1 MPVFNQS
8 RGRMVQIIFAVVF
21 LVIIGQLINLQL
33 FSVKYKLAAENNAI
47 LRKVVYPDRGII
59 FDHKGR
65 AILENTI
72 SYDLVV
78 IPSETKGLDTA
89 SLCGLLN
96 IDTAEYKK
104 RIRDLIFKNG
114 YVKPSVFEPLLTNE
128 MFARLNENIYKFPG
142 FSLTE
147 RSVRTYPYSAA
158 GNVLGYIREVDTAY
172 LRIHKDE
179 GYQMGDYAGMTGL
192 ERYYEKVLMG
202 QRGVKNFI
210 RDNKSRIQGP
220 YENGIYDTA
229 AVAGK
234 NIHTSLDVE
243 LQKLGEKL
251 MTNKVGSIVAIDPQT
266 GGILCMVSAPTY
278 NPNYL
283 TGSQNKRHLA
293 DLLLD
298 PRLPLN
304 NRGLTTRY
312 APGSTFKTVVG
323 IIGLTEGVVDLNT
336 SVVCPGYFTG
346 CGTGKPKCLD
356 RGVFQFTNAVAHSD
370 NSYFSTVYKRLLEQ
384 NKFPSTDSAIAAF
397 NVYAN
402 SFGLGHKLGVD
413 LPFEKTG
420 LIPTASNYYK
430 EFGRKL
436 FPCNLISNAIGQ
448 GKVETTLVQL
458 ANVMAIIANKGWYYT
473 PHLVDSIEG
482 GDEEGLLDGFKVKRH
497 ADSRIPESVFN
508 SVQDGMQAVVE
519 YGTAVRSK
527 IPDIIMCG
535 KTGTVENYAKVN
547 GVMKKQPDHS
557 FFGAFAPRDNPRIA
571 IAVICEN
578 SDQGA
583 RVAAPI
589 ASLIVEKYLRDSIKG
604 KERQAMVED
613 YTNRVYLPPVM
624 RMAIAKQ
631 DSLRKLRENQQLL
644 EQKLNKKESDE
655 GTDEESIG
663 EEPTEPGVTP
673 AAPVKKIPQPKPLPK
688 KKPDTTPAAL
698 TNDDRKYKR
707 SAR

>member
-8 RGRMVQIIFAVVF
+8 RGGIIKIIFAAVF
-21 LVIIGQLINLQL
+21 LVIAGQLVNLQL
-33 FSVKYKLAAENNAI
+33 FSVKYKLAAENNAL
-47 LRKVVYPDRGII
+47 LRKIIYPDRGII
-59 FDHKGR
+59 FDRKR
-65 AILENTI
+65 KAILENTI

-78 IPSETKGLDTA
+78 IPSEAKGVDTA
-89 SLCGLLN
+89 SLCTLLN
-96 IDTAEYKK
+96 IDTAEYRK
-104 RIRDLIFKNG
+104 RIRELIFKNG
-114 YVKPSVFEPLLTNE
+114 YVKQSIFEPLLTVE
-128 MFARLNENIYKFPG
+128 LFARLNENIYKFPG

-158 GNVLGYIREVDTAY
+158 AHALGYIREVDTSF
-172 LRIHKDE
+172 LRKHKDE

-192 ERYYEKVLMG
+192 ERSYEKVLMG

-210 RDNKSRIQGP
+210 RDNKSRIQGA

-234 NIHTSLDVE
+234 NIHLSLDIE

-251 MTNKVGSIVAIDPQT
+251 MSNKVGSIVAIDPKT

-278 NPNYL
+278 DPNYL
-283 TGSQNKRHLA
+283 TGSQQKKHFA

-304 NRGLTTRY
+304 NRGLGTY
-312 APGSTFKTVVG
+312 YSPGSTFKTVVG
-323 IIGLTEGVVDLNT
+323 IVGLTEGVIDLNT
-336 SVVCPGYFTG
+336 TVVCPGYFTG

-356 RGVFQFTNAVAHSD
+356 KGVFQFTDAVAHSD

-384 NKFPSTDSAIAAF
+384 SRFPSTDSALSDF
-397 NVYAN
+397 NVYAS

-413 LPFEKTG
+413 LPSEKRG
-420 LIPTASNYYK
+420 LIPVASDYYK
-430 EFGRKL
+430 EFGRKI

-448 GKVETTLVQL
+448 GKVNTTLVQL

-473 PHLVDSIEG
+473 PHMVDSIEG
-482 GDEEGLLDGFKVKRH
+482 GDEDQMLEAFKIKH
-497 ADSRIPESVFN
+497 HTDSRIPESVFN

-519 YGTAVRSK
+519 YGTAVRSR
-527 IPDIIMCG
+527 IPDIVMCG
-535 KTGTVENYAKVN
+535 KTGTVENYAK
-547 GVMKKQPDHS
+547 GVKQPDHS

-604 KERQAMVED
+604 SERQAMIEEF
-613 YTNRVYLPPVM
+613 TNKVYLPPVM
-624 RMAIAKQ
+624 RLAIAKQ
-631 DSLRKLRENQQLL
+631 DSLRRLKENQQLI
-644 EQKLNKKESDE
+644 EQRLNKKETEDS
-655 GTDEESIG
+655 TEENINEDPDAPSLPAKK
-663 EEPTEPGVTP
+663 EPLP
-673 AAPVKKIPQPKPLPK
+673 AVPK
-688 KKPDTTPAAL
+688 KKTVNGAAIL
-698 TNDDRKYKR
+698 INDDKKNKKNYKIG
-707 SAR
+707 

>member
-8 RGRMVQIIFAVVF
+8 RGGVIKIIFAVVF
-21 LVIIGQLINLQL
+21 LVIVGQLINLQL
-33 FSVKYKLAAENNAI
+33 FSVKYKLAAENNAL
-47 LRKVVYPDRGII
+47 LRKTIYPDRGII
-59 FDHKGR
+59 FDRKRR

-78 IPSETKGLDTA
+78 IPSEAKGVDTL
-89 SLCGLLN
+89 SLCTLLN
-96 IDTAEYKK
+96 IDSAEYKK
-104 RIRDLIFKNG
+104 RIRELIFKNG
-114 YVKPSVFEPLLTNE
+114 YVKPSIFEPLLSAE

-158 GNVLGYIREVDTAY
+158 AHVLGYIREVDTSF
-172 LRIHKDE
+172 LRKHKDE

-192 ERYYEKVLMG
+192 ERSYEKILMG
-202 QRGVKNFI
+202 QRGVKNYI

-229 AVAGK
+229 AIAGR
-234 NIHTSLDVE
+234 NIHLSLDVE

-251 MTNKVGSIVAIDPQT
+251 MSNKVGSIVAIDPKT
-266 GGILCMVSAPTY
+266 GGIICMVSAPTY
-278 NPNYL
+278 DPNYL
-283 TGSQNKRHLA
+283 TGSQQKKHFA

-304 NRGLTTRY
+304 NRGLGTY
-312 APGSTFKTVVG
+312 YSPGSTFKTVVG
-323 IIGLTEGVVDLNT
+323 IVGLTEGVIDLNT
-336 SVVCPGYFTG
+336 TVVCPGYFTG

-356 RGVFQFTNAVAHSD
+356 KGVFQFTDAVAHSD

-384 NKFPSTDSAIAAF
+384 QRFPTTDSALADF

-413 LPFEKTG
+413 LPSEKRG
-420 LIPTASNYYK
+420 LIPSASDYYK
-430 EFGRKL
+430 EFGRKI

-448 GKVETTLVQL
+448 GKVNTTLVQL

-473 PHLVDSIEG
+473 PHMVDSIEG
-482 GDEEGLLDGFKVKRH
+482 GDDNQLLDAFKVKH
-497 ADSRIPESVFN
+497 HTDSRIPESVFN

-519 YGTAVRSK
+519 YGTAVRSR

-535 KTGTVENYAKVN
+535 KTGTVENYVR
-547 GVMKKQPDHS
+547 GIKQPDHS

-604 KERQAMVED
+604 PERKAMIEE
-613 YTNRVYLPPVM
+613 YTNKVYIPPVM
-624 RMAIAKQ
+624 RVAIAKQ
-631 DSLRKLRENQQLL
+631 DSLRKLKENQQLL
-644 EQKLNKKESDE
+644 EQKLNKKE
-655 GTDEESIG
+655 TEESTEEDTIT
-663 EEPTEPGVTP
+663 EEPAQGSLP
-673 AAPVKKIPQPKPLPK
+673 AAPEKKQPAQPLPK
-688 KKPDTTPAAL
+688 KKPGAAAIL
-698 TNDDRKYKR
+698 TNDDKKYKR
-707 SAR
+707 TTR

>member
-8 RGRMVQIIFAVVF
+8 RGRIVQIIFAVVF

-33 FSVKYKLAAENNAI
+33 FSVKYKLAAENNAL

-59 FDHKGR
+59 FDRKR
-65 AILENTI
+65 KAILENAI

-78 IPSETKGLDTA
+78 IPSEAKGVDTF
-89 SLCGLLN
+89 SLCSLLN

-104 RIRDLIFKNG
+104 RIRELIFKNG
-114 YVKPSVFEPLLTNE
+114 YVKPSVFEPLLTVE
-128 MFARLNENIYKFPG
+128 MYARLNENIYKFPG
-142 FSLTE
+142 FSLNE
-147 RSVRTYPYSAA
+147 RSVRTYPYDAA
-158 GNVLGYIREVDTAY
+158 GNVLGYIREVDTTY
-172 LRIHKDE
+172 LRLHKDE

-202 QRGVKNFI
+202 QRGVKNYI

-234 NIHTSLDVE
+234 NIHLSLDIE

-251 MTNKVGSIVAIDPQT
+251 MSNKVGSIVAIDPKT

-283 TGSQNKRHLA
+283 TGSQQKKHFA

-304 NRGLTTRY
+304 NRGLTTY
-312 APGSTFKTVVG
+312 YSPGSTFKTVVG
-323 IIGLTEGVVDLNT
+323 IIGLTEGVIDLNT
-336 SVVCPGYFTG
+336 TVVCPGYFTG

-356 RGVFQFTNAVAHSD
+356 PGVFQFTDAVAHSD
-370 NSYFSTVYKRLLEQ
+370 NSYFSTVYKRFLEQ
-384 NKFPSTDSAIAAF
+384 QKFPSTDSALKAF

-413 LPFEKTG
+413 LPFEKNG

-430 EFGRKL
+430 EFGRKIY
-436 FPCNLISNAIGQ
+436 PCNLISNAIGQ
-448 GKVETTLVQL
+448 GKVNTTLVQL

-482 GDEEGLLDGFKVKRH
+482 GDDEGLLDAFKVKH
-497 ADSRIPESVFN
+497 HTDSRVPESVFN

-519 YGTAVRSK
+519 YGTAVRSR
-527 IPDIIMCG
+527 IPDIVMCG

-547 GVMKKQPDHS
+547 GVVKKQPDHS

-604 KERQAMVED
+604 AERQAMVEE
-613 YTNRVYLPPVM
+613 YTNKVYIPPVM

-644 EQKLNKKESDE
+644 EQKLNKKETE
-655 GTDEESIG
+655 EIPDEENIS
-663 EEPTEPGVTP
+663 EEPEQGNTTP
-673 AAPVKKIPQPKPLPK
+673 APVKKAPQPQLPK
-688 KKPDTTPAAL
+688 KKPGTSTPAL
-698 TNDDRKYKR
+698 INDDRKYKK